1 MADRK
6 ILRGK
11 MNYWAYAMNWT
22 ILTLR
27 SVCLQVAQWLKRREN
42 RLKLKIEVT
51 EQHKARAAQV
61 RARGRWVEKGEN
73 NTSISWTLKT
83 RQQMLKLLTA

>member
-1 MADRK
+1 
-6 ILRGK
+6 
-11 MNYWAYAMNWT
+11 MNWT

-61 RARGRWVEKGEN
+61 RARSRWVEKGEK
-73 NTSISWTLKT
+73 NTKWHLFLVYSL
-83 RQQMLKLLTA
+83 